1 MGGFPFC
8 VKRPRMNIFFFCLL
22 TWRLGRIILLIWG
35 SFIPSIYYGFAE
47 DMEWVRVY
55 WSMVSL
61 DFIFEKRI
69 CAESLATKKWCN
81 Q

>member
-1 MGGFPFC
+1 
-8 VKRPRMNIFFFCLL
+8 VL
-22 TWRLGRIILLIWG
+22 TCKSRIILLIWG

-61 DFIFEKRI
+61 DFFQ
-69 CAESLATKKWCN
+69 SGFLHV
-81 Q
+81 